1 MAPDQDQIPQSPG
14 RRSRDSVA
22 VEHPEPGHGV
32 EDLARQL
39 YLDSLSVEGST
50 SHTSDST
57 PLPRSTAV

>member
-50 SHTSDST
+50 SEPVNDNGT
-57 PLPRSTAV
+57 LRGIN